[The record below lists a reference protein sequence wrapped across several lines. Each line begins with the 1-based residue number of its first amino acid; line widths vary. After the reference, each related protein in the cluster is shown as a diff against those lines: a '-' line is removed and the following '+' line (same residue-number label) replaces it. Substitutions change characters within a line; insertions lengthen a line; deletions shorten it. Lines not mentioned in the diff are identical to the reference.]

1 MNSNEDEKL
10 TVKKAK
16 DIFKQFNMK
25 ASQIVCQLLIKQ
37 NESIYFTNIACKTH
51 VMYES
56 EWRKK
61 IWLLKLKFDL
71 EDQKNTANKRSA
83 KAMDS
88 DDDDDDECSDKRPS
102 TSKPKSI
109 KRKKR
114 V

>member
-56 EWRKK
+56 E
-61 IWLLKLKFDL
+61 
-71 EDQKNTANKRSA
+71 
-83 KAMDS
+83 
-88 DDDDDDECSDKRPS
+88 
-102 TSKPKSI
+102 
-109 KRKKR
+109 
-114 V
+114 